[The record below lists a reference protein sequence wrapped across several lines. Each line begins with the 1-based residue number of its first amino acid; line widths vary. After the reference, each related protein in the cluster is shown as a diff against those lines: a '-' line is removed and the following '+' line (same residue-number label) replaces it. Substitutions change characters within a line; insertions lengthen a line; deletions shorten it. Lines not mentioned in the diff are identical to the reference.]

1 MWFFYIIFYNN
12 ENQVNVSMSKIKD
25 KQVIKKKYL
34 SGWTVLIPVL
44 AWIFYFANTVFSSGF
59 YSLILSVLLLGSVLA
74 AVYHSEVIA
83 HRLGEPFGTL
93 LLAFAIT
100 VIEVGLIISI
110 MMGAEGLETVTLAR
124 DTVFAAVMIIL
135 TGIIGICI
143 VIGSLRYR
151 EQTFTLQGVSTA
163 LITLTAVVVF
173 VLILPNYT
181 ISHTGGEYTSFQLL
195 FIALVSLALYLGFTM
210 VQTMRHRSFFIS
222 PQNKLLAD
230 QKEQNSNELLS
241 RKKMLFSCLMLILCL
256 GIVVLMAK
264 LLSKDVEHIVLS
276 FGAPKSVVG
285 VIIAG
290 IVLLPEGLAAFRAA
304 KNDQIQTSLNLAFGS
319 ALASIGLSIPAIA
332 IISVIF
338 GIRMTLGI
346 DIKST
351 VLLGLSLF
359 IITVS
364 LATGKT
370 NIMQGGVLVGIF
382 LIYLFISIVP

>member
-1 MWFFYIIFYNN
+1 M
-12 ENQVNVSMSKIKD
+12 NQN
-25 KQVIKKKYL
+25 KYL
-34 SGWTVLIPVL
+34 RYWTIVVPVL
-44 AWIFYFANTVFSSGF
+44 SWLLYFGSFIFSSGY
-59 YSLILSVLLLGSVLA
+59 YSILLAVLLLGSVIT
-74 AVYHSEVIA
+74 AVYHSEVLA

-110 MMGAEGLETVTLAR
+110 MMGAKGLETITLAR
-124 DTVFAAVMIIL
+124 DTVFAAVMFIL
-135 TGIIGICI
+135 NGIIGICI

-151 EQTFTLQGVSTA
+151 EQAFTLKGVSTA

-181 ISHTGGEYTSFQLL
+181 VSHGGGEYTSFQLL
-195 FIALVSLALYLGFTM
+195 FIAVTCLFLYLGFTM
-210 VQTMRHRSFFIS
+210 VQTIRHRSFFRFPQKDSTAHNNETEIKVTGKSSYIS
-222 PQNKLLAD
+222 GFMLLV
-230 QKEQNSNELLS
+230 S
-241 RKKMLFSCLMLILCL
+241 L
-256 GIVVLMAK
+256 GVVVMMAK
-264 LLSKDVEHIVLS
+264 LLSKDVEYLVVAV
-276 FGAPKSVVG
+276 GAPRSVVG
-285 VIIAG
+285 IIIAG
-290 IVLLPEGLAAFRAA
+290 IVLLPEALAAVRAA
-304 KNDQIQTSLNLAFGS
+304 RNDEIQTSLNLAFGS

-332 IISVIF
+332 IISVIS

-370 NIMQGGVLVGIF
+370 NIMQGVVLVGIF
-382 LIYLFISIVP
+382 LIYLFTSIVP

>member
-1 MWFFYIIFYNN
+1 M
-12 ENQVNVSMSKIKD
+12 
-25 KQVIKKKYL
+25 IKKKYL
-34 SGWTVLIPVL
+34 SRWTIFIPVL
-44 AWIFYFANTVFSSGF
+44 AWIFYFASTLFSSGY
-59 YSLILSVLLLGSVLA
+59 YSLFLAVLLLGSVLA

-83 HRLGEPFGTL
+83 HRLGEPYGTL

-135 TGIIGICI
+135 TGIVGICI
-143 VIGSLRYR
+143 VMGSLRYR
-151 EQTFTLQGVSTA
+151 EQAFTLQGVSTA

-181 ISHTGGEYTSFQLL
+181 VSHKGGEYTSFQLL

-210 VQTMRHRSFFIS
+210 VQTIRHRNFFIS
-222 PQNKLLAD
+222 PQNKLLED
-230 QKEQNSNELLS
+230 YQEQINTEELS
-241 RKKMLFSCLMLILCL
+241 RSKMLVSCFILIVCL

-264 LLSKDVEHIVLS
+264 LLSKDVENIVISL
-276 FGAPKSVVG
+276 GAPKSIVG

-332 IISVIF
+332 IISVIS

-370 NIMQGGVLVGIF
+370 NIMQGVVLVGIF

>member
-1 MWFFYIIFYNN
+1 M
-12 ENQVNVSMSKIKD
+12 
-25 KQVIKKKYL
+25 IKKKYL
-34 SGWTVLIPVL
+34 MMWTIVVPIL
-44 AWIFYFANTVFSSGF
+44 AWIFYFANAVFSSGY
-59 YSLILSVLLLGSVLA
+59 YSVILAVLLLGSVLT

-83 HRLGEPFGTL
+83 QRLGEPFGTL

-110 MMGAEGLETVTLAR
+110 MMGAKGLETVTLAR

-135 TGIIGICI
+135 TGIIGSCI
-143 VIGSLRYR
+143 VTGSIRYR

-163 LITLTAVVVF
+163 LITLTAVVAF

-181 ISHTGGEYTSFQLL
+181 ISHSGGEYTSFQLI
-195 FIALVSLALYLGFTM
+195 FIALISLALYLGFTM
-210 VQTMRHRSFFIS
+210 VQTIRHRSFFIS
-222 PQNKLLAD
+222 PQNKLLAGQKD
-230 QKEQNSNELLS
+230 QKDIDEPSWKQVYI
-241 RKKMLFSCLMLILCL
+241 SCFMLILCL

-264 LLSKDVEHIVLS
+264 LLSKDVEHIVISL
-276 FGAPKSVVG
+276 GAPKSIVG

-290 IVLLPEGLAAFRAA
+290 IVLLPEGLAALRAA

-332 IISVIF
+332 IISVIS

-351 VLLGLSLF
+351 LLLGLSLF

-370 NIMQGGVLVGIF
+370 NIMQGVVLVGIF
-382 LIYLFISIVP
+382 LIYLFITVFP

>member
-1 MWFFYIIFYNN
+1 
-12 ENQVNVSMSKIKD
+12 MSEKRILW
-25 KQVIKKKYL
+25 I
-34 SGWTVLIPVL
+34 WTFLIPVV
-44 AWIFYFANTVFSSGF
+44 AWLFYFGSAFFSSGI
-59 YSLILSVLLLGSVLA
+59 YSVFLALFLVGSVLA
-74 AVYHSEVIA
+74 AVYHSEVLA
-83 HRLGEPFGTL
+83 HSLGEPFGTL

-110 MMGAEGLETVTLAR
+110 MMGAKGLETITLAR

-135 TGIIGICI
+135 TGIIGGCI

-163 LITLTAVVVF
+163 LITLTSVVIF

-181 ISHTGGEYTSFQLL
+181 VSHLGGEYTSLQLL
-195 FIALVSLALYLGFTM
+195 FIALISLGLYIGFTM
-210 VQTMRHRSFFIS
+210 IQTFRHRSFFIS
-222 PQNKLLAD
+222 PQNKALES
-230 QKEQNSNELLS
+230 QSTVPVFKNSSTKKLS
-241 RKKMLFSCLMLILCL
+241 ASLVLMILCL
-256 GIVVLMAK
+256 GIVVLLAK
-264 LLSKDVEHIVLS
+264 ELSKDVEHIVVS
-276 FGAPKSVVG
+276 AGAPRSLVG
-285 VIIAG
+285 IIIAG
-290 IVLLPEGLAAFRAA
+290 IVLLPEGLAALRAA

-332 IISVIF
+332 IISVIT

-364 LATGKT
+364 LATGRT
-370 NIMQGGVLVGIF
+370 NIMQGFVLIGIF
-382 LIYLFISIVP
+382 LIYLFTTIVP